1 MSTQYLLNEI
11 LGILREVKDDKKSL
25 EKILS
30 FLNEEIVLSEE
41 PKPEVP
47 EKFNPAIQQIVGA
60 IDAGMICFLNLDTLE
75 TEDVASEWLD
85 DDFDFEMETGVSKGE
100 MDIFKHEEWE
110 NCLMFEPLDSHESFR
125 IMENFAAQLKNI
137 PLQNKLI
144 NALNNRKPFA
154 NFKFH
159 IDNSGE
165 FRQQW
170 FDFKQKQL
178 KKHVKTLLEIKLR
191 N

>member
-1 MSTQYLLNEI
+1 M
-11 LGILREVKDDKKSL
+11 V
-25 EKILS
+25 
-30 FLNEEIVLSEE
+30 
-41 PKPEVP
+41 
-47 EKFNPAIQQIVGA
+47 
-60 IDAGMICFLNLDTLE
+60 CFLNLDTLE
-75 TEDVASEWLD
+75 TEDVAPEWLD
-85 DDFDFEMETGVSKGE
+85 EDFDFELKTGVSKDE
-100 MDIFKHEEWE
+100 MDIFKHNDWE
-110 NCLMFEPLDSHESFR
+110 NSLKFEPLESSESFR
-125 IMENFAAQLKNI
+125 IMEYFTSQLKNI

-170 FDFKQKQL
+170 FNVKQKQL
-178 KKHVKTLLEIKLR
+178 EKHVKTLLEIKLQ

>member
-1 MSTQYLLNEI
+1 MSPQQLLDEI

-60 IDAGMICFLNLDTLE
+60 IDAGMVCFLNIDTLE

-100 MDIFKHEEWE
+100 MDIFKHEGWE
-110 NCLMFEPLDSHESFR
+110 NCLMFKPLDSHDSFR
-125 IMENFAAQLKNI
+125 IMENFASQLKNI

-178 KKHVKTLLEIKLR
+178 EKHVKKLLEIKLQ